1 MLAETYASV
10 NYLSRNF
17 LVKKIVGE
25 IAGRIDGT
33 LTLFGSF
40 AKGELTK
47 QSDVDLF
54 VMDGKKRGATA
65 RDVVRE
71 IGDMVG
77 REISVKFGSKEQ
89 FLRGIQESDPLVREV
104 VSSHIVLRG
113 VDDFCD
119 LMWRYYARR

>member
-1 MLAETYASV
+1 M
-10 NYLSRNF
+10 
-17 LVKKIVGE
+17 VKKIVGE

-33 LTLFGSF
+33 LILFGSF